1 MTTKIIQFIND
12 TCCPR
17 FGGNYKSTDSN
28 VIFYLKY
35 KILLS
40 IILNMSRVNYIYIN
54 KLYNMNALFE
64 AKANEKKSSKQILIK
79 TIK

>member
-1 MTTKIIQFIND
+1 
-12 TCCPR
+12 
-17 FGGNYKSTDSN
+17 
-28 VIFYLKY
+28 
-35 KILLS
+35 
-40 IILNMSRVNYIYIN
+40 MSRVNYIYIN